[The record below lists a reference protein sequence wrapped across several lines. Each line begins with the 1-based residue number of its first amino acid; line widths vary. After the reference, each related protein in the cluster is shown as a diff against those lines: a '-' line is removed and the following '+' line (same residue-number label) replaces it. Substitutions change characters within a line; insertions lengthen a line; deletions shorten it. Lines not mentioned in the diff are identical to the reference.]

1 MRVMEVSGTDFD
13 SLRLVERPVPEPKR
27 GEVLVRITAATLNYR
42 DLLMV
47 QGGGTSIRSKT
58 YVPLSCG
65 CGVISAVGAGVTRFK
80 AGDRVAPTFFPDWIS
95 GPRTDPDV
103 ARSLGGPI
111 DGVAREYACFPQEAV
126 VPVPDAIGDLE
137 AATLPCAALTAWSAL
152 FVACAT
158 KPGDFVLLQGT
169 GGVSI
174 AGLQLAKAAGATVII
189 TSSSNLKLERARALG
204 ADHVINYGVGREGKG
219 HYRESR
225 RGCRA
230 RSRRRADARAI
241 RGCPH
246 AWWSH
251 RSDRPTWRWSYQVRE
266 GSPVQA
272 ALYPRRES
280 GPVHRH
286 ESCDFGKWH
295 QAGRGQGISARA
307 TGCGHAGIAVRISL
321 RKSGDSVVIRRS
333 RGMESCDIKGNGGRF
348 PCAGA
353 SEDACIVLIPQRT
366 E

>member
-204 ADHVINYGVGREGKG
+204 ADHVINYRDTPGWG
-219 HYRESR
+219 
-225 RGCRA
+225 
-230 RSRRRADARAI
+230 ARAKAI
-241 RGCPH
+241 TGNRGVDVVLEVGGEQTL
-246 AWWSH
+246 AQS
-251 RSDRPTWRWSYQVRE
+251 E
-266 GSPVQA
+266 A
-272 ALYPRRES
+272 ALMPGGAIAAIGLLGGGRIKSVKDPLSKLHYIRVGNRDQFIDMNRAISANGIRPVVDKVFPLEQLAAAMRALQS
-280 GPVHRH
+280 GSV
-286 ESCDFGKWH
+286 FGKVAI
-295 QAGRGQGISARA
+295 Q
-307 TGCGHAGIAVRISL
+307 L
-321 RKSGDSVVIRRS
+321 
-333 RGMESCDIKGNGGRF
+333 
-348 PCAGA
+348 
-353 SEDACIVLIPQRT
+353 
-366 E
+366 

>member
-1 MRVMEVSGTDFD
+1 MRVMEVSGTDFN

-27 GEVLVRITAATLNYR
+27 GEVLVRIMAATLNYR

-47 QGGGTSIRSKT
+47 RGGGTSIRSQT
-58 YVPLSCG
+58 YVPLSCS
-65 CGVISAVGAGVTRFK
+65 CGVITAVGPGVTRFK
-80 AGDRVAPTFFPDWIS
+80 AGDRVAPTFFPDWVS

-189 TSSSNLKLERARALG
+189 TSSSNAKLERARALG
-204 ADHVINYGVGREGKG
+204 ADYAINYRDTPEWGVRAKAITGNRGVDVVLEVGGEQTLAQSEAALMPGGAIAAIGLLGGGRITSVKDHLSKL
-219 HYRESR
+219 HYIRVGSR
-225 RGCRA
+225 
-230 RSRRRADARAI
+230 DQFIDMNRAI
-241 RGCPH
+241 SANGI
-246 AWWSH
+246 
-251 RSDRPTWRWSYQVRE
+251 RPVVDKVFPLDQLAAAMRALQS
-266 GSPVQA
+266 GSV
-272 ALYPRRES
+272 
-280 GPVHRH
+280 
-286 ESCDFGKWH
+286 FGKVAI
-295 QAGRGQGISARA
+295 Q
-307 TGCGHAGIAVRISL
+307 L
-321 RKSGDSVVIRRS
+321 
-333 RGMESCDIKGNGGRF
+333 
-348 PCAGA
+348 
-353 SEDACIVLIPQRT
+353 
-366 E
+366 

>member
-1 MRVMEVSGTDFD
+1 MRVMEVSGTDFN

-27 GEVLVRITAATLNYR
+27 GEVLVRIMAATLNYR

-47 QGGGTSIRSKT
+47 WGGGTSIRSQT
-58 YVPLSCG
+58 YVPLSCS
-65 CGVISAVGAGVTRFK
+65 CGVITAVGPGVTRFK
-80 AGDRVAPTFFPDWIS
+80 AGDRVAPTFFPDWVS

-189 TSSSNLKLERARALG
+189 TSSSNAKLERARALG
-204 ADHVINYGVGREGKG
+204 ADYAINYRDTPEWGVRAKAITGNRGVDVVLEVGGEQTLAQSEAALMPGGAIAAIGLLGGGRITSVKDHLSKL
-219 HYRESR
+219 HYIRVGSR
-225 RGCRA
+225 
-230 RSRRRADARAI
+230 DQFIDMNRAI
-241 RGCPH
+241 SANGI
-246 AWWSH
+246 
-251 RSDRPTWRWSYQVRE
+251 RPVVDKVFPLDQL
-266 GSPVQA
+266 A
-272 ALYPRRES
+272 AAMRALQS
-280 GPVHRH
+280 GLV
-286 ESCDFGKWH
+286 FGKVAI
-295 QAGRGQGISARA
+295 Q
-307 TGCGHAGIAVRISL
+307 L
-321 RKSGDSVVIRRS
+321 
-333 RGMESCDIKGNGGRF
+333 
-348 PCAGA
+348 
-353 SEDACIVLIPQRT
+353 
-366 E
+366 